1 MTASGKELRGVILAG
16 GSGSRL
22 LPLTKTTN
30 KHLLPVGNEPM
41 IYHPIEKLTMA
52 GITDILIVTGVE
64 HMGQVVNQLGSGK
77 DFGCRF
83 TYKVQDEPGGIAQAL
98 GLAEQFAAGHRVV
111 VLLGDNIF
119 GDELAGHIATYEE
132 SGKGAMVLLKEV
144 PDPQRFGVARF
155 EDGAIVEILEK
166 PKDPPSKSA
175 ITGIYFFDARVFEFI
190 KTLKPSARGEL
201 EITDVNNRYLE
212 LGELAHATLERYWTD
227 AGTHESLARANALVL
242 GLKTGDAS

>member
-1 MTASGKELRGVILAG
+1 MTATSNKELRGVILAG

-22 LPLTKTTN
+22 APLTKTTN

-41 IYHPIEKLTMA
+41 IYHPIKKLTDA
-52 GITDILIVTGVE
+52 GISDILVVTGVE

-98 GLAEQFAAGHRVV
+98 GLAEQFAANHPVI

-119 GDELAGHIATYEE
+119 GDALGPHIKTYED

-144 PDPQRFGVARF
+144 SDPQRFGVARF
-155 EDGAIVEILEK
+155 EGEAIAEIIEK
-166 PKDPPSKSA
+166 PADPPSSFA
-175 ITGIYFFDARVFEFI
+175 ITGIYFFDARVFGI
-190 KTLKPSARGEL
+190 IQTLNPSARGEL

-212 LGELAHATLERYWTD
+212 LGELAHAQLASYWTD

-242 GLKTGDAS
+242 GLAQ

>member
-1 MTASGKELRGVILAG
+1 MRGVILAG

-22 LPLTKTTN
+22 APLTKTTN
-30 KHLLPVGNEPM
+30 KHLLPVGHEPM
-41 IYHPIEKLTMA
+41 IYHPIKKLTDA
-52 GITDILIVTGVE
+52 GISDILVVTGVE

-98 GLAEQFAAGHRVV
+98 GLAEQFAAGHPVI

-119 GDELAGHIATYEE
+119 GDALSGHIKTYEG

-144 PDPQRFGVARF
+144 SDPQRFGVARF
-155 EDGAIVEILEK
+155 DGETIAEIIEK
-166 PKDPPSKSA
+166 PKDPPSNSA
-175 ITGIYFFDARVFEFI
+175 ITGIYFYDARVFDFI
-190 KTLKPSARGEL
+190 RRLKPSARGEL

-212 LGELAHATLERYWTD
+212 LGELAHARLSGYWTD

-242 GLKTGDAS
+242 GLKP